1 MKISITEF
9 PPGFTLKR
17 PLELPVYREEGLYHA
32 CNSRYAISV
41 LSDNECGL
49 AVKLKEQVA
58 MLWREYGQA
67 PDETLSPANKALKY
81 RLNFLLKDRLF
92 DYKHCRVC
100 GGDVSEPHETLAR
113 RNITDA
119 ICGPACYAQERLNR
133 VACCELARQ
142 VHCVCDIKTEC
153 PIHGSRCFGTHD

>member
-1 MKISITEF
+1 MKLSITEF
-9 PPGFTLKR
+9 APGFRLKH
-17 PLELPVYREEGLYHA
+17 PLALSTYNEEGLYHA

-41 LSDNECGL
+41 SSDNECGL
-49 AVKLKEQVA
+49 VVKLKEQVA

-81 RLNFLLKDRLF
+81 RLNYLLKDRLF